1 MDAPRVATISYTT
14 HSRHLNYGA
23 VLHGWAFQQ
32 VLKRM
37 GCESIAIDYLPRDL
51 ARYHFKWPVLG
62 AFRVRFWRHPLLF
75 SRRVAQWLVS
85 SFANIRKLRKFERFF
100 HTRMSVTSR
109 MYSEEEL
116 KAADRIEGIDPDVF
130 VCESDVI
137 WKWNPRFG
145 LDSGFLL
152 DFPAADGKRK
162 VAYAP
167 SIRKGGFPLEA
178 EKRFVEYVRGFDAVS
193 SRERAGAEY
202 IERVSGRAVPYLP
215 DPTLLLAAADYAPIT
230 APCRVKGG
238 YVLLY
243 TCMKA
248 NVNMMRE
255 AKRYAKRTGKRLV
268 EVGNFG
274 INRFLFGH
282 KVVDDAGVEE
292 WLGLVANADAI
303 VCNSFHGICFALIFH
318 KPFFA
323 FKRSDNDWR
332 FTGICKT
339 FNLEDRLLEPGDR
352 IPDNARPID
361 FEVVDQ
367 LVAENRIR
375 AEKFI
380 YDEIARFCDCGRG
393 QTANGQTR
401 TPSRHQGG
409 AK

>member
-1 MDAPRVATISYTT
+1 MEERMPRVATISYTT

-37 GCESIAIDYLPRDL
+37 GCDSVVIDYIPKSL
-51 ARYHFKWPVLG
+51 AGYHLKWPVIE
-62 AFRVRFWRHPLLF
+62 AFRSWRHPLLML
-75 SRRVAQWLVS
+75 RRVLQWLVS
-85 SFANIRKLRKFERFF
+85 TPANLRKYRKFERFL
-100 HTRMSVTSR
+100 HEHLSITPRGYTEAELVSV
-109 MYSEEEL
+109 
-116 KAADRIEGIDPDVF
+116 DRIEGASPEVF
-130 VCESDVI
+130 VCEADVI
-137 WKWNPRFG
+137 WKWHQKHGMDRAF
-145 LDSGFLL
+145 FL
-152 DFPAADGKRK
+152 DFPAAAGRRK

-167 SIRKGGFPLEA
+167 SIRKGGFPPEA
-178 EKRFVEYVRGFDAVS
+178 EKRFAGYVRGFDAVS

-202 IERVSGRAVPYLP
+202 IERISGRTVPHLP

-255 AKRYAKRTGKRLV
+255 AKRYAKRAGKRLV

-274 INRFLFGH
+274 INRFIFGR
-282 KVVDDAGVEE
+282 KVIDDAGVEE
-292 WLGLVANADAI
+292 WLGLVGNADAI

-332 FTGICKT
+332 FSDVCEEYG
-339 FNLEDRLLEPGDR
+339 LEHRLLESDGR
-352 IPDNARPID
+352 IPENVADID
-361 FEVVDQ
+361 FAAVDRR
-367 LVAENRIR
+367 VAVNRVR
-375 AEKFI
+375 AEEFI
-380 YDEIARFCDCGRG
+380 RDEIVRHAGGRH
-393 QTANGQTR
+393 A
-401 TPSRHQGG
+401 
-409 AK
+409 